1 MGEMVVSTTPGAEL
15 VAIGLG
21 SCIGLVLADLRLGI
35 AGLAHIVL
43 PDSMGKP
50 GPVAKF
56 ANLAVPA
63 LIEKLIAAGAE
74 RRHLRAVLIGGAQMF
89 ITGSTMEIGVRN
101 TLAVRTA
108 LGAAGI
114 PIYSEDVGGS
124 SGRTARV
131 VIGSDVSSQAVGGPR
146 LSLLSPD
153 QPERSGRGTTGGRL
167 ASICGLAGDHPAT
180 ALTCALAL
188 VLCGS
193 IRL

>member
-21 SCIGLVLADLRLGI
+21 SCIGLVLTDLRLGI

-63 LIEKLIAAGAE
+63 LIEKLLAAGAE
-74 RRHLRAVLIGGAQMF
+74 RRHLQAVLIGGAQMF

-101 TLAVRTA
+101 TLAVRDA
-108 LGAAGI
+108 LGGAGI
-114 PIYSEDVGGS
+114 PIFSEDVGGS

-131 VIGSDVSSQAVGGPR
+131 VIGRDVSSQAVGGPR
-146 LSLLSPD
+146 LSLLSPG
-153 QPERSGRGTTGGRL
+153 QPARPSRGAVGGRL
-167 ASICGLAGDHPAT
+167 TSARDLAGDYTAT
-180 ALTCALAL
+180 ALTCAAAL
-188 VLCGS
+188 LLCGS